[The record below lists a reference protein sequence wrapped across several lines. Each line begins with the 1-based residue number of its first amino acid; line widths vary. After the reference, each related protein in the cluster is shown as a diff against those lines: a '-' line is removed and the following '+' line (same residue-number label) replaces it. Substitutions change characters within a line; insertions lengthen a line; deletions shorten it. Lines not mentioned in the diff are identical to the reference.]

1 MFTTIWVSH
10 TFWGGGG
17 PKSLN
22 RKIPIQLLKKKIWY
36 IIPTKNKENGN
47 QSKKPMLKPTKGHR
61 RKPLSDPSVANWR
74 WLFPHFPGPL
84 ILITITILQLLW
96 EDFSSRMIYYT
107 CVNCLIFIVRDF
119 HITGFRTSHP
129 LAQPFHPSKWNKTPI
144 WIAGYIIYKLWNINV
159 HTIIAAFSLN
169 FTYIVAHALYSYVR
183 KPVES
188 ESI

>member
-1 MFTTIWVSH
+1 
-10 TFWGGGG
+10 
-17 PKSLN
+17 
-22 RKIPIQLLKKKIWY
+22 
-36 IIPTKNKENGN
+36 
-47 QSKKPMLKPTKGHR
+47 MLKPTKGRR

-119 HITGFRTSHP
+119 HIIGFQTFPPPRIP
-129 LAQPFHPSKWNKTPI
+129 LPPFKMEQNSNMNCRL
-144 WIAGYIIYKLWNINV
+144 YILWYINV
-159 HTIIAAFSLN
+159 HTIIAAFSFN
-169 FTYIVAHALYSYVR
+169 FTYIVACALYSYAR